1 MNKFIEFVL
10 RNRRAVLVF
19 WALAFC
25 ISGYFSLRL
34 QEVLRGSSDIIRN
47 SPSDKV
53 TQILNGR
60 FGRGSAYQFSVVF
73 ESRDIPVGDARFTQ
87 AARSLEQALVK
98 DTGVRHVRSFWNS
111 GMPELLGKN
120 GRSAL
125 FLVTPNAE
133 DFAEAENLT
142 DKIRESARNAV
153 AGSDFSVKVTGTVAM
168 FHDLNR
174 NSASDLLNA
183 ESIGIPLTLVILLVV
198 FGAPLAASL
207 PILLAVIS
215 VTVSTAGL
223 FFLSY
228 WMPVSVFAQN
238 AVSMI
243 GLGVGV
249 DYALFLV
256 SRFRRELNDGAPAIT
271 AAVNASS
278 GLGRAL
284 VFSGLTVAIG
294 FLSLFLVN
302 ARFLHSLALGGV
314 MVVAV
319 SLAATL
325 TLLPVLL
332 SYFGGRV
339 NWPRKLG
346 SSSQAGKRF
355 GHLWENW
362 ARSIMRR
369 PWLHVIPAFLVLA
382 IFIAPVSS
390 LKIWN
395 VGAKDLDAQME
406 ARQGLE
412 LLDKNFSTGW
422 MGPVVLV
429 LESGK
434 SGLWEPESQEAVL
447 ALASRLGTDKR
458 VESVKGYPRILDAAG
473 PLSRNIRAQ
482 ADLPEALRSL
492 APDALSA
499 DGKTGLIILITKQA
513 PESDEVKDLVA
524 ELRKD
529 AWKELGGTGISV
541 QVGGATAMVADFDE
555 EMLGSLLRVIPTV
568 LALTFVALL
577 ILFKSLL
584 IPLKA
589 ISLNLLSVLAAY
601 GFLVY
606 VFQDGIGAGLIGLDP
621 PGGLNSLV
629 VLMLFTILFGLSM
642 DYEVFLLTHIGE
654 EYRRS
659 ADNAASVAAG
669 LQRTAGLITSA
680 ALIMICLF
688 ASFGFTRLTATREF
702 GLGLAFAVFLDATLI
717 RVLLVPALMELF
729 GSANWW
735 CPVWLKRMM

>member
-1 MNKFIEFVL
+1 
-10 RNRRAVLVF
+10 
-19 WALAFC
+19 
-25 ISGYFSLRL
+25 
-34 QEVLRGSSDIIRN
+34 
-47 SPSDKV
+47 
-53 TQILNGR
+53 
-60 FGRGSAYQFSVVF
+60 
-73 ESRDIPVGDARFTQ
+73 
-87 AARSLEQALVK
+87 
-98 DTGVRHVRSFWNS
+98 
-111 GMPELLGKN
+111 
-120 GRSAL
+120 
-125 FLVTPNAE
+125 
-133 DFAEAENLT
+133 
-142 DKIRESARNAV
+142 
-153 AGSDFSVKVTGTVAM
+153 
-168 FHDLNR
+168 
-174 NSASDLLNA
+174 
-183 ESIGIPLTLVILLVV
+183 
-198 FGAPLAASL
+198 
-207 PILLAVIS
+207 
-215 VTVSTAGL
+215 
-223 FFLSY
+223 
-228 WMPVSVFAQN
+228 MPVSVFAQN

-256 SRFRRELNDGAPAIT
+256 SRFRQELNDGAPAAI
-271 AAVNASS
+271 AALNASS

-325 TLLPVLL
+325 TLLPALL
-332 SYFGGRV
+332 SYFGGWV
-339 NWPRKLG
+339 NWPRTLG
-346 SSSQAGKRF
+346 SPSRGRKRF
-355 GHLWENW
+355 EQWWGNW
-362 ARSIMRR
+362 ARSVMRR
-369 PWLHVIPAFLVLA
+369 PWLHVIPAFMVLA
-382 IFIAPVSS
+382 ILIAPVPG
-390 LKIWN
+390 LKVWN
-395 VGAKDLDAQME
+395 VGARDLDAQME

-412 LLDKNFSTGW
+412 MLDGNFSAGW
-422 MGPVVLV
+422 MGPVILV
-429 LESGK
+429 LQRGNSDLLHSENR
-434 SGLWEPESQEAVL
+434 EAML
-447 ALASRLGTDKR
+447 ALASRLGVDRR
-458 VESVKGYPRILDAAG
+458 VASVEDA
-473 PLSRNIRAQ
+473 S
-482 ADLPEALRSL
+482 
-492 APDALSA
+492 SA

-524 ELRKD
+524 ELRRD
-529 AWKELGGTGISV
+529 AWREIGGAGINV

-555 EMLGSLLRVIPTV
+555 EMLGSLRRVIPAV

-589 ISLNLLSVLAAY
+589 IALNLLSVLAAY
-601 GFLVY
+601 GFLIY

-669 LQRTAGLITSA
+669 LRRTAGLITSA
-680 ALIMICLF
+680 AFIMVCLF

-735 CPVWLKRMM
+735 VPAWVKRML

>member
-1 MNKFIEFVL
+1 MNRFIAFIIGH
-10 RNRRAVLVF
+10 RRSVLVF
-19 WALAFC
+19 WALAFSV
-25 ISGYFSLRL
+25 SGYFSLRL
-34 QEVLRGSSDIIRN
+34 QDVLRGSSDVIRD
-47 SPSDKV
+47 SPSDKA
-53 TQILNGR
+53 TQILNEK
-60 FGRGSAYQFSVVF
+60 FGRGSAYQFYVVF
-73 ESRDIPVGDARFTQ
+73 EGRDIAVTDPRFIQ
-87 AARSLEQALVK
+87 AARALEHALVK
-98 DTGVRHVRSFWNS
+98 DKGVRQVRSFWNS

-120 GRSAL
+120 GKSAL
-125 FLVTPNAE
+125 LLVTPNAA

-142 DKIRESARNAV
+142 DKIRASAHRAV
-153 AGSDFSVKVTGTVAM
+153 AGTDFSADVTGTVAM

-174 NSASDLLNA
+174 NSASDLLHA
-183 ESIGIPLTLVILLVV
+183 ESIGIPLTLLILLIV
-198 FGAPLAASL
+198 FGAPLAACL

-223 FFLSY
+223 FWLSY

-238 AVSMI
+238 AVTMI

-256 SRFRRELNDGAPAIT
+256 SRFRHELNDGAPAAA
-271 AAVNASS
+271 AAVNASG

-284 VFSGLTVAIG
+284 AFSGLTVAIG

-314 MVVAV
+314 MVVVV

-325 TLLPVLL
+325 SLLPVLL
-332 SYFGGRV
+332 SYFGGGV
-339 NWPRKLG
+339 NWPRKPG
-346 SSSQAGKRF
+346 TPSRAGTRF
-355 GHLWENW
+355 GHLWANW
-362 ARSIMRR
+362 ARSVMRR
-369 PWLHVIPAFLVLA
+369 PWLHVIPGFIVLA
-382 IFIAPVSS
+382 VFIAPVHG

-395 VGAKDLDAQME
+395 AGARDLDAQME

-412 LLDKNFSTGW
+412 FLAKHFTTGW

-429 LESGK
+429 LESSK
-434 SGLWEPESQEAVL
+434 SSLWEPENQDAVL
-447 ALASRLGTDKR
+447 ALASRLGSDKR
-458 VESVKGYPRILDAAG
+458 VEFVKGYPTMLAAAG
-473 PLSRNIRAQ
+473 PARRFIRAQ
-482 ADLPEALRSL
+482 TDLPEAMRLL
-492 APDALSA
+492 AADALSA
-499 DGKTGLIILITKQA
+499 DGKTGLIILIAKQA
-513 PESDEVKDLVA
+513 PESEDVKDLVA
-524 ELRKD
+524 GLRKD

-541 QVGGATAMVADFDE
+541 RVGGATAMVADFDA
-555 EMLGSLLRVIPTV
+555 EMLGSLWRVISAV

-577 ILFKSLL
+577 ILFRSLL

-589 ISLNLLSVLAAY
+589 VALNLLSVLAAY

-606 VFQDGIGAGLIGLDP
+606 VFQHGIGAGLIGLDP

-642 DYEVFLLTHIGE
+642 DYEVFLLVHIGE

-680 ALIMICLF
+680 AFIMVCLF

-717 RVLLVPALMELF
+717 RILLVPALMELF

-735 CPVWLKRMM
+735 LPTWLRRLR

>member
-1 MNKFIEFVL
+1 VVWPSMSKLIEYVL
-10 RNRRAVLVF
+10 RNRRAVLIF

-25 ISGYFSLRL
+25 TSAYFSVRL
-34 QEVLRGSSDIIRN
+34 QEVLRGSSDIIRH
-47 SPSDKV
+47 SPSDK
-53 TQILNGR
+53 
-60 FGRGSAYQFSVVF
+60 FGKGSAYQFPVVL
-73 ESRDIPVGDARFTQ
+73 ESPDIRVGDSRFAQ
-87 AARSLEQALVK
+87 AARSLEHALVK
-98 DTGVRHVRSFWNS
+98 DPGVRQVRSFWNS

-120 GRSAL
+120 ERSAL
-125 FLVTPNAE
+125 LLVTPNAE

-142 DKIRESARNAV
+142 GGIREISRKAV

-174 NSASDLLNA
+174 NSASDLLKA
-183 ESIGIPLTLVILLVV
+183 ETIGIPLTLVILLIV

-215 VTVSTAGL
+215 VTAGAAGL
-223 FFLSY
+223 YCLSY
-228 WMPVSVFAQN
+228 WMPVNVFAQN
-238 AVSMI
+238 AISMI

-256 SRFRRELNDGAPAIT
+256 SRFRQELNDGAPATI
-271 AAVNASS
+271 AALNAAR

-314 MVVAV
+314 IVVAV

-332 SYFGGRV
+332 SYLGGRV
-339 NWPRKLG
+339 NWPRKPG
-346 SSSQAGKRF
+346 SPSRAGKHF
-355 GHLWENW
+355 EPLWEHW
-362 ARSIMRR
+362 ARSTMRR
-369 PWLHVIPAFLVLA
+369 PWLHVIPAFMVLA
-382 IFIAPVSS
+382 VFIAPVPG
-390 LKIWN
+390 LKVWN
-395 VGAKDLDAQME
+395 VGARDLDAQME

-412 LLDKNFSTGW
+412 MLDGNFSAGW
-422 MGPVVLV
+422 MGPVILV
-429 LESGK
+429 LQRGNSDPLHAEN
-434 SGLWEPESQEAVL
+434 QEAML
-447 ALASRLGTDKR
+447 ALTSRLGAD
-458 VESVKGYPRILDAAG
+458 GRIASA
-473 PLSRNIRAQ
+473 RN
-482 ADLPEALRSL
+482 D
-492 APDALSA
+492 LSA
-499 DGKTGLIILITKQA
+499 DGTTGLIVLITTQT
-513 PESDEVKDLVA
+513 PEGDEVKELVA
-524 ELRKD
+524 ELRRD
-529 AWKELGGTGISV
+529 TWQELSGSGMSV

-555 EMLGSLLRVIPTV
+555 EMLASLRRVIPAV

-589 ISLNLLSVLAAY
+589 IALNLLSVLAAY

-606 VFQDGIGAGLIGLDP
+606 VFQDGIGADLIGLDP

-642 DYEVFLLTHIGE
+642 DYEVFLLTHIAE

-659 ADNAASVAAG
+659 ADNAASVVAG

-680 ALIMICLF
+680 AFIMVCLF

-717 RVLLVPALMELF
+717 RVVLVPALMELF
-729 GSANWW
+729 GTANWW
-735 CPVWLKRMM
+735 TPAWLRRVL